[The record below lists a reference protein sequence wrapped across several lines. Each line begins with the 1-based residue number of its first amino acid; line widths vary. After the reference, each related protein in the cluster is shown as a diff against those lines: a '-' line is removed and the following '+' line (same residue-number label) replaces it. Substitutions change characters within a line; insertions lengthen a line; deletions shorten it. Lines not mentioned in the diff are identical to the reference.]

1 MSQRRVIIVG
11 GGFGGVTLAQYLEKK
26 VSSDVEIVLISSENF
41 LVFTPML
48 AEVIGRSISPLHMSV
63 VGRQMVRHS
72 TWLTAQVTDIDL
84 QTRLVRYT
92 GEGGE
97 KASLTYDHLVLACGS
112 IVNMNMLPGL
122 AAYAY
127 PMKTLG
133 DAFYFAN
140 DLISRFEEA
149 AVETDAARRRQLL
162 TFVVIGG
169 GFTGVEVAGAITEVA
184 SHMSRFY
191 PRLRGSR
198 ANIILLQH
206 GNALIPELNAPSL
219 SQAAFDQLRKAGVD
233 VRLNSGAQEVTSAGV
248 RLKSGE
254 LIESATVVS
263 TVGTS
268 PNPLMQK
275 LGLPLQGGRLVTN
288 PDMSVPGASNVW
300 ALGDCAMI
308 PNAQDQRPSP
318 PTAQFAM
325 RQAKQ
330 LAANLVR
337 TFEGQPTRPFYFKNL
352 GMLASLG
359 NRKAVAEILG
369 VRISGFIAWLMW
381 RAIYLEKLP
390 TLARKLEVMVDW
402 TWTALFPPN
411 IVQMQTARTGAVGL
425 AHYAQGE
432 FVYRKGDPAGNVFAI
447 QSGTAGVYLD
457 DSAQPAVIL
466 RPGEHFGER
475 SPSGNG
481 HVVHGASVKAE
492 TPLDLITIRHNDL
505 DRISQTV
512 TSLRAMTRRSESALA
527 GYEALMT
534 AAKENPRLASLK
546 VSDVMSSPAETLLL
560 NAPLREALKRLS
572 GGILAYP
579 IVDENGRLVGYC
591 GRTEVFDALRGGRAA
606 DTLVRDFM
614 LKDPPT
620 ALENQS
626 LLEASVTL
634 LRADADL
641 LPVVSTDGSG
651 KVVGVISPFD
661 VVLKAI
667 EPLSTESGL
676 RETRD
681 ERKRAS

>member
-1 MSQRRVIIVG
+1 VSQRRVIIVG
-11 GGFGGVTLAQYLEKK
+11 GGFGGVTLAQHLERK

-84 QTRLVRYT
+84 QTRLVRYR

-140 DLISRFEEA
+140 DLISRFEGA

-184 SHMSRFY
+184 THMHRFY

-233 VRLNSGAQEVTSAGV
+233 VRLNSAAQEVTSAGV

-275 LGLPLQGGRLVTN
+275 LGLPLQHGRLVTN

-337 TFEGQPTRPFYFKNL
+337 TFEGQPTRPFYFRNL

-481 HVVHGASVKAE
+481 HAVHGASVKAE
-492 TPLDLITIRHNDL
+492 TALDLLTIRHNDL

-534 AAKENPRLASLK
+534 AAKENPRLATLK

-560 NAPLREALKRLS
+560 NTPLQEALKRLS
-572 GGILAYP
+572 GGSLAYP

-620 ALENQS
+620 AAENQS

-641 LPVVSTDGSG
+641 LPIVSSDGSG

-667 EPLSTESGL
+667 EPLSAESTKTEAPDRRL
-676 RETRD
+676 
-681 ERKRAS
+681 AS